1 MGNGKTA
8 DFSSATY
15 SAHARHALLLATNS
29 CTRKVFFKRGNEP
42 MHAVRWLASP
52 RQGEKIL
59 LNDFWYFSSLTSTRK
74 EKYLKI
80 KDKSPS
86 PVSSQNKKHL
96 PYPLFLLLMPP
107 QKKKLSKRKRRNRNF
122 ALCGARQGLRPL
134 TCKPLKRLDLNFSGG
149 GENII
154 MAGEKQ
160 KIPKKRASSNI

>member
-59 LNDFWYFSSLTSTRK
+59 LNDFWYFSSLKSTRK

-96 PYPLFLLLMPP
+96 PYPLFLLHM
-107 QKKKLSKRKRRNRNF
+107 QAQNKKLSKRKRRNRDF
-122 ALCGARQGLRPL
+122 ALCGARPTPPSARAAFP
-134 TCKPLKRLDLNFSGG
+134 KRRAKTLLWRVKLQ
-149 GENII
+149 IV
-154 MAGEKQ
+154 GEKQ